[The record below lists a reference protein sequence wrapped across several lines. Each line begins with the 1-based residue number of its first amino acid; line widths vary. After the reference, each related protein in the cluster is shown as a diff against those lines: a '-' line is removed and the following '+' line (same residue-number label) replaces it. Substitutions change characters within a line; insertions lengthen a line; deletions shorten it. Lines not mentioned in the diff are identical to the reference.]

1 MAIDQLLA
9 RAQEISSD
17 AERVTEAKLRKVT
30 LPGSAGVLGLITLDN
45 GEDHTK
51 PNTFGPRGLISL
63 NTAIDAALADDE
75 ISAIGVTGK
84 PFILAAGADLTS
96 ISGGGSPD
104 DGQSAVRVV
113 AELGHAVF
121 RRLGE
126 AGGKTSFGFIN
137 GLALGGGLEVALHCD
152 YRTVMDSAPALGLPE
167 VMLGL
172 VPGWGGAY
180 LVPNL
185 VGADKAVTVILENPL
200 NNGKTLGG
208 QAAYELGLADA
219 VFGGADFLEQSLLWA
234 SAVLR
239 GEIVVERPE
248 VDKGEAWD
256 AAVARGKA
264 LAEAKTGGA
273 SPAAAKAVEL
283 IAAARTATRDEGFA
297 AEDDALDAMSKTPEL
312 IASLYAF
319 DLVQKRAKRPAG
331 APDRALARPVTKVG
345 IVGAG
350 LMASQLALL
359 FVRRLEVPVVLTD
372 LDQERVDKGVDYVHA
387 EIDKL
392 FAKGRINQDKANR
405 HKALVTGAVDK
416 GEHFADADF
425 VIEAV
430 FEEMSVKKSVFADLE
445 KVVKADCIL
454 ATNTS
459 SLSITEMAADLEHP
473 DRVVGFHFF
482 NPVAVMPLLEIVKGD
497 RTDDATLATAF
508 ATGKALKKTT
518 ILVNDSPSFI
528 VNRLLGRFMGEVGR
542 IVDEGTPVPVADSA
556 FAGVAPM
563 PPFMLLSLVGPAIAL
578 HNVET
583 LHGAFPDRFYVS
595 PALERVVAAKKTS
608 YYGPDGAI
616 DPEVDALLEKPDNPV
631 VLEPAEVRTRVLT
644 GLADEARRMLDE
656 GVVVAAEDLDLAMI
670 TGAGF
675 SFWNGGLTMLLERE
689 GLGKFH

>member
-1 MAIDQLLA
+1 MAIDQLLT

-30 LPGSAGVLGLITLDN
+30 LPGGAGVLGLITLDN

-96 ISGGGSPD
+96 ISGGSPR

-121 RRLGE
+121 RKLGE

-219 VFGGADFLEQSLLWA
+219 VFGGAEFLEQSLLWA

-372 LDQERVDKGVDYVHA
+372 LDQERVDKGVGYVHA

-392 FAKGRINQDKANR
+392 LAKGRINHDKANR

-430 FEEMSVKKSVFADLE
+430 FEEMSVKKSVFADVE
-445 KVVKADCIL
+445 KVVSPECIL

-473 DRVVGFHFF
+473 ERVVGFHFF
-482 NPVAVMPLLEIVKGD
+482 NPVAVMPLLEIVKGG

-563 PPFMLLSLVGPAIAL
+563 PPFMLLPLVGPAIAL
-578 HNVET
+578 HNNET
-583 LHGAFPDRFYVS
+583 LHRAFPDRFYVS
-595 PALERVVAAKKTS
+595 PALERVVAARKAS

-616 DPEVDALLEKPDNPV
+616 DPEVEALLEKPDHPV